1 MQTQWLPHVATVLY
15 DPVHA
20 NRHLTRNALFTLGF
34 REIEAVTTLSD
45 LRRVFE
51 LGSCDLCIVDVTN
64 EESEACK
71 LIRELR
77 LGRLGAN
84 SFAVIIATTWRHSGD
99 LVRTVIESGADD
111 LLIRPLS
118 TGTLKARIEQQVESR
133 KHFVVTSTYIGPDRR
148 RSAGRDESPGL
159 IEVPNSL
166 KLKVRDG
173 ILSGASTSEI
183 QEIRRQI
190 ERQRVEKNAFH
201 IALACQLIAEH
212 LEAPDASYDLN
223 RELTSLGETAAD
235 LKQRVA
241 ATEFAT
247 VAPFCE
253 GLEAAVKEL
262 TQALKTGSKGDR
274 AGKPL
279 ALLTQL
285 SKGIQL
291 ALDAGKDESALS
303 REIAETVERIKTRR
317 AAIVEDRQAAAT
329 GSSAAAGA

>member
-34 REIEAVTTLSD
+34 REIEAVTTLGD

-51 LGSCDLCIVDVTN
+51 LGSCDLCIMDVTS
-64 EESEACK
+64 EETEACR

-77 LGRLGAN
+77 LGRMGNN

-99 LVRTVIESGADD
+99 LVRNVIESGADD

-118 TGTLKARIEQQVESR
+118 TGTLRARIEQQVEGR
-133 KHFVVTSTYIGPDRR
+133 KRFVVTSTYIGPDRR
-148 RSAGRDESPGL
+148 RSAHRDDDQGL
-159 IEVPNSL
+159 FEVPNSL

-173 ILSGASTSEI
+173 ILSGPPISEI
-183 QEIRRQI
+183 QEVRRQI

-201 IALACQLIAEH
+201 IGLACQLIAEH
-212 LEAPDASYDLN
+212 LETPDASYDVDK
-223 RELTSLGETAAD
+223 ELVSLAETAVD
-235 LKQRVA
+235 LKLRVA
-241 ATEFAT
+241 GTDFAT

-262 TQALKTGSKGDR
+262 TLALKSPRKSER
-274 AGKPL
+274 AAKPL
-279 ALLTQL
+279 ALLMQL
-285 SKGIQL
+285 SKAVQL
-291 ALDAGKDESALS
+291 ALDAEKDEGVLS
-303 REIAETVERIKTRR
+303 REIAETVERIKARR
-317 AAIVEDRQAAAT
+317 AALAEDKQAAET
-329 GSSAAAGA
+329 PAAVGAGR